1 MEQLAING
9 GTPVRE
15 KPLSYGHQYIDEEDI
30 AAVTAV
36 LKSDFLTCG
45 PQIGA
50 LEKKL
55 CDLTG
60 AKYAVV
66 CANGTAALHIA
77 VQAAGLKEGDELITT
92 PMTFAASANCAL
104 YVGARPVFADIDP
117 DTWNIDPEKIRAAV
131 TDKTKAIVAVD
142 YTGQAVRLDELKEI
156 AAKAGACLIEDA
168 AHAIGTLYKGRPI
181 GSIADMTTFSFHP
194 IKTVTGG
201 EGGAVLTDDEGLY
214 KKLLLFR
221 SHGITRDP
229 SLMERVNKGNDG
241 GSEIFAGEYG
251 SDCPWYY
258 EQVALGENYRM
269 TDMQAALI
277 SSQLDKLQRFKERRK
292 EIVDRYNEA
301 FGGQPG
307 LIIQKEIEESDT
319 ARHLYVLRF
328 DTKTLGLSRK
338 EIFRRL
344 WAEGIHGNV
353 NYIPVYRHPYYEAL
367 GYEKGLC
374 PVAES
379 LYEEI
384 ISLPLY
390 YGLTDGDVDDV
401 IRAVYKVIGK
411 N

>member
-9 GTPVRE
+9 GVPVRE
-15 KPLSYGHQYIDEEDI
+15 KPLSYGHQYIDEDDI
-30 AAVTAV
+30 AAVTEV

-55 CDLTG
+55 CSVTG
-60 AKYAVV
+60 AKYSVV

-92 PMTFAASANCAL
+92 PMTFAASANCGL

-117 DTWNIDPEKIRAAV
+117 DTWNIDPAKVKDAV
-131 TDKTKAIVAVD
+131 TNKTKAIVPVD
-142 YTGQAVRLDELKEI
+142 YTGQAVQLDELKEI
-156 AAKAGACLIEDA
+156 AASAGAYLIEDA
-168 AHAIGTLYKGRPI
+168 AHAIGTLYKGRPV

-201 EGGAVLTDDEGLY
+201 EGGAVLTNDEGLY

-229 SLMERVNKGNDG
+229 SLMKRVRDGHNG
-241 GSEIFAGEYG
+241 GSEVFAEEFG

-258 EQVALGENYRM
+258 EQVALGMNYRM
-269 TDMQAALI
+269 TDMQAALVN
-277 SSQLDKLQRFKERRK
+277 SQLNKLEQFKARRK
-292 EIVDRYNEA
+292 EIVDRYNDA
-301 FGGQPG
+301 FGGVEG
-307 LIIQKEIEESDT
+307 LIIQKEIKESDT

-328 DTKTLGLSRK
+328 DTKKLGLTRK

-344 WAEGIHGNV
+344 WAEGVHGNV
-353 NYIPVYRHPYYEAL
+353 NYIPVHRHPYYEAL
-367 GYEKGLC
+367 GYKEGLC

-390 YGLTDGDVDDV
+390 YGLTDGDVEDV
-401 IRAVYKVIGK
+401 IRAVIKVLV
-411 N
+411 